1 MENDPVHRVEQ
12 EDILLESPPVP
23 AVPTSLRGTPLPKAE
38 YHDGF
43 MAFEDQEYFYRHLQ
57 LEEPRGVVFL
67 IHGFCIS
74 SFELGHCAQQFRRM
88 GLESF
93 CMDLTGHGRT
103 ASGSKLGLIRNW
115 SEVKES
121 LIHFVRLMLH
131 RDHVQRLVDLPVFLY
146 GISMGGALAF
156 QLAHAMPDIFEQGGA
171 ILVSPCFRIP
181 GLPAPWIQKM
191 LKGVSKLV
199 PLMPIAKH
207 RHDILTSDE
216 AKAEW
221 IQTKGRFYKIDGHVK
236 ARTAA
241 QLVELARDCCSKFCE
256 FRVPF
261 ITIHGTDDKI
271 TCHRASREL
280 YYCSPQRFKRIK
292 EFDGAMHVLQLES
305 DEVVDRYWTE
315 ITMFVRDRLMLIE
328 AEKATMDLDM
338 EEEAEAGR
346 YVAGLPSRPA
356 SQTSSPST
364 LPPKPQFP
372 VEDMMDVS
380 VDMVAAL
387 IKEEKPMLLVEE
399 SSPSS
404 ARGSKPTELTDVF
417 SCPTI
422 DTAAGAH
429 TAMDLMDL

>member
-1 MENDPVHRVEQ
+1 
-12 EDILLESPPVP
+12 
-23 AVPTSLRGTPLPKAE
+23 
-38 YHDGF
+38 
-43 MAFEDQEYFYRHLQ
+43 
-57 LEEPRGVVFL
+57 
-67 IHGFCIS
+67 
-74 SFELGHCAQQFRRM
+74 
-88 GLESF
+88 
-93 CMDLTGHGRT
+93 
-103 ASGSKLGLIRNW
+103 
-115 SEVKES
+115 
-121 LIHFVRLMLH
+121 
-131 RDHVQRLVDLPVFLY
+131 
-146 GISMGGALAF
+146 MGGALAF

-216 AKAEW
+216 AKGLTLCDSIPPTLSVFQGVHHAAHEYCFLPPTFLSEPPQSAEW

-305 DEVVDRYWTE
+305 DEVVDVSILSRAFPPVFIPPPFQVYLLDVPVRLVPD
-315 ITMFVRDRLMLIE
+315 FVHACVCVCLL
-328 AEKATMDLDM
+328 LFLVCVCVLFFV
-338 EEEAEAGR
+338 
-346 YVAGLPSRPA
+346 YLCLCPCS
-356 SQTSSPST
+356 
-364 LPPKPQFP
+364 FP
-372 VEDMMDVS
+372 VSVS
-380 VDMVAAL
+380 VIFPLSVCL
-387 IKEEKPMLLVEE
+387 CLRLC
-399 SSPSS
+399 
-404 ARGSKPTELTDVF
+404 L
-417 SCPTI
+417 
-422 DTAAGAH
+422 
-429 TAMDLMDL
+429 